1 MATTLQ
7 LLLLAAACAL
17 VAAEWSVV
25 GSGWCQDE
33 NGAYTSDVQGVVG
46 SGAKGEAKCRAACL
60 ARQPRCVAMSFDH
73 SNGYCGLVGRTL
85 TRADTNMALGL
96 TNYWPY
102 SGSDIITRTAV
113 DANDVCTVYTPG
125 EHRRPPARPPTACT
139 PTPRCVGKRLSEV
152 AGLRACVAPR
162 RRRARQRDGLLQ
174 QRQALAKPRPR
185 AAMGLCC
192 GRVRGWVAVPGPVR
206 RPVPR
211 LRLPC
216 VLRARLIASCRLG
229 RTAEVLTLM
238 FFSL

>member
-125 EHRRPPARPPTACT
+125 EHRRPPARPPAHSV
-139 PTPRCVGKRLSEV
+139 PHAP
-152 AGLRACVAPR
+152 LRWEEIVR
-162 RRRARQRDGLLQ
+162 GGW
-174 QRQALAKPRPR
+174 
-185 AAMGLCC
+185 AA
-192 GRVRGWVAVPGPVR
+192 RVRGATAAARAAAGWVVATAASASETAPPRRHGPVLWAGAWLGCC
-206 RPVPR
+206 PWPGAPPGAQALPT
-211 LRLPC
+211 LRVARQIDC
-216 VLRARLIASCRLG
+216 VLSVG
-229 RTAEVLTLM
+229 PH
-238 FFSL
+238 S